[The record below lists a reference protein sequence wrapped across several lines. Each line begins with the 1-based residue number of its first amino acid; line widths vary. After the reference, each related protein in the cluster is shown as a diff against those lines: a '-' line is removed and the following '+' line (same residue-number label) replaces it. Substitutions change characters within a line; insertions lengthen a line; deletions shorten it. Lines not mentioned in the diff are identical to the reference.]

1 MKSRLPVSFLLA
13 SVFALSTTT
22 ATLAQGPCNDRT
34 EVLGHL
40 AKKYQEEPVAVGVSN
55 KGTLIEVLS
64 TGDGQTWTIIA
75 STPQGK
81 SCVIAAGE
89 GWRDINFTSDYL
101 EPKV

>member
-1 MKSRLPVSFLLA
+1 MKSHLPVNLLLA
-13 SVFALSTTT
+13 SAITLASTT
-22 ATLAQGPCNDRT
+22 AAFAQGPCNDRT

-89 GWRDINFTSDYL
+89 GWRDIDFTSDFL
-101 EPKV
+101 DPKV